1 MLDERRLSHPPRTLD
16 DKVLPVR
23 GKALK
28 LLLKRRTRTEVL
40 ASDDTTIPKGIHGA
54 IVSLCAAL
62 DKDEYCAKVRN
73 AILHNKEG
81 YGIIFHMR
89 HSPYN
94 LIHAL
99 ALTALLVAA
108 ILSRGFAF
116 FWRQFLY
123 GLNQTMTPHVLLDTL
138 RVSTAMFGGLLLVFW
153 ISSLFYHP
161 PKVPNDSKVPQA
173 SITPH
178 RLSAI
183 RFALLIAPTA
193 FLIAIGMNVA
203 CNHLLEWMTGVKL
216 ADQELIRCLTDGTY
230 SLPLRLLLYTVVL
243 FQAPLF
249 EEPLFRGIM
258 FRGYARA
265 MPVKAAMVVSGFI
278 FALIH
283 VNAATLL
290 PLWFLGI
297 VFAWLYHRTGSIL
310 APMTCHFLF
319 NAVNLILVLY
329 FPELATT

>member
-1 MLDERRLSHPPRTLD
+1 MWYN
-16 DKVLPVR
+16 LP
-23 GKALK
+23 
-28 LLLKRRTRTEVL
+28 
-40 ASDDTTIPKGIHGA
+40 
-54 IVSLCAAL
+54 
-62 DKDEYCAKVRN
+62 
-73 AILHNKEG
+73 
-81 YGIIFHMR
+81 MR

-123 GLNQTMTPHVLLDTL
+123 GLNQTMTPQVLLDTL

-153 ISSLFYHP
+153 ISSFFSRPLAP
-161 PKVPNDSKVPQA
+161 CDSSAPDNPSDSSAPNDTKD
-173 SITPH
+173 SISSR
-178 RLSAI
+178 RLAAI
-183 RFALLIAPTA
+183 RFALLIAPPA
-193 FLIAIGMNVA
+193 FLIAIAMNVG